1 MFVFDLFEKKEK
13 RASDRPASRFVSG
26 FSQNA
31 DAKNALN
38 TAMQVA
44 PDASTPEEAL
54 AALAN
59 QQMQVNQQQ
68 STALDQ
74 QTAVNQQQ
82 TQQINNLVT
91 NIQRKEKDFRDLNA
105 QIANMPNVTA
115 QQAAKMAQDIEAAHD
130 KDSKEPVSVPDVVA
144 KRSAAKTV
152 AVPEPGASMSQ
163 LAAYQKVKDQG
174 AKPVDTTVDTTTKTA
189 IPEPTPAQAAAPEP
203 TTSKALGQMATQLT
217 PGRVIKGRGVPA
229 SAVTTNWAAN
239 QPTVQ
244 PKPTTGASN
253 IKVFPSKI
261 NPQQAAGIQ
270 SLLASESVN
279 EAQLKWSVPQ
289 NTSPKEIAKA
299 NLNNIVLGAIAP
311 DRPPVKMYFTD
322 GHGPTLP
329 WNQVAALYNYLG
341 ALDKNN
347 PGTQADV
354 QNLLSN
360 SRYFY
365 DRMLNDIVGQ
375 TATDPVPQGQ
385 TVPDEQDPQAKLL
398 EGDVVPFTNQQV
410 VNQAYAD
417 ALTFLQYAYKQ
428 NADENLVRTMRQD
441 FASKYRQRFAILPDA
456 NNETYSMV
464 DKQLSKRYRLPN
476 PGFPLEEEPHDGK
489 NAFSDGQGQWSSENN
504 LISSGNNPHGFSEA
518 ETHDTTGARMYQAQ
532 EKFLVRHNGKDVA
545 FFPDM
550 EQAKA
555 AAREMQQD
563 LKGFATVH
571 RIMRESKKKGVAEAT
586 GDQKFDT
593 MMGRIVDPVAAL
605 SQDRVYEEQL
615 EDYVFAFMNEFLG
628 QMDRLGIE
636 VWLDNPRSGEDLT
649 NPKFLQAYE
658 QASVKAVQKFMQG
671 KKLDV
676 NNQQL
681 VAKVKADFD
690 ENADQVN
697 PVAGFLG
704 AFMQGFTVLRPG
716 EIDVLNKAGMLKK
729 PGEVDEA
736 QTDYQK
742 RRQRERDVDMGR
754 PVAKQRP
761 SKMTDYQKKRAQDKK
776 EMELGESQMKDL
788 FYKAQQD
795 LKNLTDAQFIKTH
808 GMSKVAFQQQ
818 YRTVL
823 KPAAQQDVPVAEST
837 NYWHKLQEE
846 RRRKAYSYL
855 EELENALKDIK

>member
-13 RASDRPASRFVSG
+13 RASDQPASRFVSG

-59 QQMQVNQQQ
+59 QQMQLNQQQ

-82 TQQINNLVT
+82 TQQINDLVT

-130 KDSKEPVSVPDVVA
+130 KDNKEPVSVPDVVA
-144 KRSAAKTV
+144 KQTQQPQQQAPAAV
-152 AVPEPGASMSQ
+152 AAPGPGANVLQ
-163 LAAYQKVKDQG
+163 IAQYQKAKDQG
-174 AKPVDTTVDTTTKTA
+174 AATAKPQ
-189 IPEPTPAQAAAPEP
+189 PTPARAATPEP

-217 PGRVIKGRGVPA
+217 PGRVIKGKGAPEPVG
-229 SAVTTNWAAN
+229 TTNWAAN
-239 QPTVQ
+239 QPTAQ

-253 IKVFPSKI
+253 IKVFPNKV
-261 NPQQAAGIQ
+261 NPKQATGIQ
-270 SLLASESVN
+270 DLLASESVN
-279 EAQLKWSVPQ
+279 EAQLKWSIPQ
-289 NTSPKEIAKA
+289 NTNPKEIAKA

-311 DRPPVKMYFTD
+311 DHPPVKMYFTD

-385 TVPDEQDPQAKLL
+385 TVPDEEDPQAKLL
-398 EGDVVPFTNQQV
+398 EGDVIPMTGSPTVPANV
-410 VNQAYAD
+410 KAY
-417 ALTFLQYAYKQ
+417 QYALEILKAAFDERVPTAKIDQMKQ
-428 NADENLVRTMRQD
+428 VLFHDFQARIQQAPDGTYYLNANGVKSR
-441 FASKYRQRFAILPDA
+441 LPDPR
-456 NNETYSMV
+456 TFS
-464 DKQLSKRYRLPN
+464 
-476 PGFPLEEEPHDGK
+476 LEEEPYDGK
-489 NAFSDGQGQWSSENN
+489 SDWSDGQGQWSSENN

-518 ETHDTTGARMYQAQ
+518 KTHDATGKPMYQAT

-555 AAREMQQD
+555 AARDMQRE

-571 RIMRESKKKGVAEAT
+571 KVMREQSVA
-586 GDQKFDT
+586 
-593 MMGRIVDPVAAL
+593 
-605 SQDRVYEEQL
+605 
-615 EDYVFAFMNEFLG
+615 
-628 QMDRLGIE
+628 
-636 VWLDNPRSGEDLT
+636 
-649 NPKFLQAYE
+649 
-658 QASVKAVQKFMQG
+658 
-671 KKLDV
+671 
-676 NNQQL
+676 
-681 VAKVKADFD
+681 
-690 ENADQVN
+690 
-697 PVAGFLG
+697 
-704 AFMQGFTVLRPG
+704 
-716 EIDVLNKAGMLKK
+716 
-729 PGEVDEA
+729 EA

-742 RRQRERDVDMGR
+742 RRQRERDIDAGK
-754 PVAKQRP
+754 PVAKQRQ
-761 SKMTDYQKKRAQDKK
+761 SKMTDYQKRRAQNKK
-776 EMELGESQMKDL
+776 DMELGESEMKDL
-788 FYKAQQD
+788 FYKAQED

-818 YRTVL
+818 HRTVL
-823 KPAAQQDVPVAEST
+823 KPAAQQDVPVKESK
-837 NYWHKLQEE
+837 NYWHQLQEE